1 MNAVG
6 QWRLPRKAAVSDRW
20 DLNNPCNMLQRPAT
34 GGREAE
40 LLSLSGPEGARWKAI
55 GLKAP
60 AFGYASFY
68 HADDLAALPVRGVT
82 RIKDNKSDPNIET
95 GTYGLFS
102 TCQERMRAGVVTH
115 GASFIFFFTRPRGQ
129 ERHLA
134 GMYELGAWTPGGL
147 GVAARDFAIA
157 AKAVRFISPIPIA
170 ELGDGLA
177 KPLGRRWR
185 LTKRLTP
192 EQTTCLAKIV
202 HGQPDLT
209 DQYLLEIDRLER
221 LNRFQS
227 GYRYPTW
234 MREDPWS
241 WSNASAYLRQVP
253 DDPGSE
259 RVSNSSA
266 TGWWGCN
273 QCDAAIENG
282 ALLKACPSCGE
293 LGTLRPLNAVQVSK
307 IVRSS

>member
-1 MNAVG
+1 
-6 QWRLPRKAAVSDRW
+6 
-20 DLNNPCNMLQRPAT
+20 MLQRPAT
-34 GGREAE
+34 GSRRAE

-55 GLKAP
+55 DLKSP

-68 HADDLAALPVRGVT
+68 HADDLASLPARAVT

-102 TCQERMRAGVVTH
+102 TCQERMRAGIVTH

-129 ERHLA
+129 ERHLT

-147 GVAARDFAIA
+147 GVAARDFALA
-157 AKAVRFISPIPIA
+157 ATAVRFVAPIPIA

-177 KPLGRRWR
+177 QPLGRRWR
-185 LTKRLTP
+185 LIKRLDS
-192 EQTTCLAKIV
+192 EQTAQLAAIIRE
-202 HGQPDLT
+202 QPDLT
-209 DQYLLEIDRLER
+209 EQYLLEIDRLER
-221 LNRFQS
+221 LNKFQS
-227 GYRYPTW
+227 TYRYPTW
-234 MREDPWS
+234 MRERPWG
-241 WSNASAYLRQVP
+241 WSDASAYLRQVP
-253 DDPGSE
+253 DDPGGE
-259 RVSNSSA
+259 RVANSSD

-282 ALLKACPSCGE
+282 ALLKACPRCGD

-307 IVRSS
+307 IARGS